1 VGRLLAATRNALP
14 GSDFAGPK
22 RSFPINDVN
31 HARAALS
38 MAHDAPDPNA
48 IKAAVHQKF
57 PMIGAPEKRQAIMA
71 RLKGL
76 GK

>member
-1 VGRLLAATRNALP
+1 MKLTTPMRNAIP
-14 GSDFAGPK
+14 TSQFAGPK
-22 RSFPINDVN
+22 RSFPIPDLS

-38 MAHDAPDPNA
+38 MAHYAPDPGA

-57 PMIGAPEKRQAIMA
+57 PTIGAPEKRQAIMA